1 MWAPTTPMF
10 YYMVPPPGSNRMFPP
25 PPPPPPNAMLSPP
38 VVMAT
43 EGAEEME
50 TGDEGVP
57 MLATDEV
64 DGAERVV
71 DTEETGREDGTEED
85 TSSQVRR

>member
-1 MWAPTTPMF
+1 
-10 YYMVPPPGSNRMFPP
+10 
-25 PPPPPPNAMLSPP
+25 
-38 VVMAT
+38 MAT